1 MSSPPATSRRHRSR
15 RIALWMTPLVLI
27 GAGWGGWQWWER
39 KNNAQASYLTAAVQ
53 RGDIEDVVTATGLLQ
68 PRDYVDVGAQVSGQ
82 LTKILVEVGS
92 EVQAGQLLAEIGA
105 EQSAARVKANRASLR
120 AQRATLAQR
129 QVELAKAERD
139 LRRQKN
145 LLADEA
151 TTAEAVQNAETTVL
165 STRAQIQSLEAQ
177 IEQADASMQVEEANL
192 KYAKIYAPMAGTVVS
207 ISARQGQ
214 TLNAN
219 QSAPTILRIAD
230 LSVMTVQA
238 QVSEADVSRLRVG
251 MPVYFTTLGNGGQR
265 WQSTLKKVEPTPTVT
280 NNVVLY
286 NALFDVPNP
295 QRRLMSQMTAQVFF
309 VVAQAK
315 GVLTV
320 PVAGL
325 TIQRGA
331 QGPRA
336 ASGSA
341 NGGGAAPASGS
352 AASSQGASSA
362 SGGAGS
368 AGGQGG
374 QGGQGSRPDW
384 QNLSPEERE
393 RLRAERRANGNA
405 GGPPSGAWGGGG
417 AAAGSGG
424 AMPARRAVAKVLTA
438 DGVQE
443 REVQVGVSSRVL
455 AEILSGLQEGER
467 VVTGQRQAGA
477 PSAAAAGG
485 GNARSGA
492 APSGMPPP
500 GGMR

>member
-1 MSSPPATSRRHRSR
+1 MPFLPSSRRHRLR
-15 RIALWMTPLVLI
+15 RIALLLTPVVLI
-27 GAGWGGWQWWER
+27 GVAWGSWQWWQG
-39 KNNAQASYLTAAVQ
+39 KSDAQASLLTATVQ

-82 LTKILVEVGS
+82 LTKIHVEVGS
-92 EVQAGQLLAEIGA
+92 DVQSGQLLAEIGA

-129 QVELAKAERD
+129 QVELVKAERD

-165 STRAQIQSLEAQ
+165 STRAQIQALEAQ

-192 KYAKIYAPMAGTVVS
+192 KYAKIYAPMSGTVVS

-251 MPVYFTTLGNGGQR
+251 MPVYFTTLGSGGQR

-295 QRRLMSQMTAQVFF
+295 QRRLMTQMTAQVFF
-309 VVAQAK
+309 VVAQAR
-315 GVLTV
+315 GVLTA
-320 PVAGL
+320 PMAGL
-325 TIQRGA
+325 TIQRGPA
-331 QGPRA
+331 GATGQRA
-336 ASGSA
+336 NNGAA
-341 NGGGAAPASGS
+341 AGGGAGAGS
-352 AASSQGASSA
+352 SVAQ
-362 SGGAGS
+362 GGAG
-368 AGGQGG
+368 GGGPQGP
-374 QGGQGSRPDW
+374 RPDW
-384 QNLSPEERE
+384 QNLSAEERE
-393 RLRAERRANGNA
+393 RLRAERRANG
-405 GGPPSGAWGGGG
+405 GGGGNVGGG
-417 AAAGSGG
+417 AAVG
-424 AMPARRAVAKVLTA
+424 PRRATAKVLTA

-455 AEILSGLQEGER
+455 AEILSGLEEGER
-467 VVTGQRQAGA
+467 VVTGQRQGNTTGGSSAGA
-477 PSAAAAGG
+477 GQRAGASG
-485 GNARSGA
+485 G
-492 APSGMPPP
+492 MPP
-500 GGMR
+500 GGMPPR

>member
-1 MSSPPATSRRHRSR
+1 
-15 RIALWMTPLVLI
+15 MTPVVLI
-27 GAGWGGWQWWER
+27 GLSWGGWQWWQG
-39 KNNAQASYLTAAVQ
+39 KSSAQASYLTATVQ

-82 LTKILVEVGS
+82 LTKIHVEVGS
-92 EVQAGQLLAEIGA
+92 DVQAGQLLAEIGA

-129 QVELAKAERD
+129 QVELLKAERD

-151 TTAEAVQNAETTVL
+151 TTAEAVQNAETTLL
-165 STRAQIQSLEAQ
+165 STRAQIQALEAQ
-177 IEQADASMQVEEANL
+177 IEQADATMQVEEANL

-219 QSAPTILRIAD
+219 QSAPTLLRIAD
-230 LSVMTVQA
+230 LSTMTVQA

-251 MPVYFTTLGNGGQR
+251 MPVYFTTLGSGGQR

-309 VVAQAK
+309 VVAQAR
-315 GVLTV
+315 GVLTA
-320 PVAGL
+320 PMAGL
-325 TIQRGA
+325 TMQRGQAGATGPRANAGATAGAAGGAGA
-331 QGPRA
+331 QGP
-336 ASGSA
+336 
-341 NGGGAAPASGS
+341 
-352 AASSQGASSA
+352 
-362 SGGAGS
+362 
-368 AGGQGG
+368 
-374 QGGQGSRPDW
+374 RPDW
-384 QNLSPEERE
+384 QNLSAEERE
-393 RLRAERRANGNA
+393 RLRAERRANGGGGGNA
-405 GGPPSGAWGGGG
+405 GGGAG
-417 AAAGSGG
+417 A
-424 AMPARRAVAKVLTA
+424 PTRRATAKVLTA

-455 AEILSGLQEGER
+455 AEILSGLEEGER
-467 VVTGQRQAGA
+467 VVTGQRQGSGAGA
-477 PSAAAAGG
+477 AGASSAGAGQ
-485 GNARSGA
+485 RSGA
-492 APSGMPPP
+492 SGGMPP
-500 GGMR
+500 GGMPPR

>member
-1 MSSPPATSRRHRSR
+1 
-15 RIALWMTPLVLI
+15 MTPVVLI
-27 GAGWGGWQWWER
+27 GLSWGGWQWWQGR
-39 KNNAQASYLTAAVQ
+39 SSAQASYLTATVQ

-82 LTKILVEVGS
+82 LTKIHVEVGS
-92 EVQAGQLLAEIGA
+92 DVQAGQLLAEIGA

-129 QVELAKAERD
+129 QVELLKAERD

-165 STRAQIQSLEAQ
+165 STRAQIQALEAQ
-177 IEQADASMQVEEANL
+177 IEQADATMQVEEANL

-219 QSAPTILRIAD
+219 QSAPTLLRIAD
-230 LSVMTVQA
+230 LSTMTVQA

-251 MPVYFTTLGNGGQR
+251 MPVYFTTLGSSGQR

-309 VVAQAK
+309 VVAQARA
-315 GVLTV
+315 VLTV
-320 PVAGL
+320 PMAGL
-325 TIQRGA
+325 TMQRGQAGATGPRANAGATPGAGGAGA
-331 QGPRA
+331 QGP
-336 ASGSA
+336 
-341 NGGGAAPASGS
+341 
-352 AASSQGASSA
+352 
-362 SGGAGS
+362 
-368 AGGQGG
+368 
-374 QGGQGSRPDW
+374 RPDW
-384 QNLSPEERE
+384 QNLSAEERE
-393 RLRAERRANGNA
+393 RLRAERRANGGGGGGGNA
-405 GGPPSGAWGGGG
+405 GGGAG
-417 AAAGSGG
+417 A
-424 AMPARRAVAKVLTA
+424 PARRATAKVLTA

-455 AEILSGLQEGER
+455 AEILSGLEEGER
-467 VVTGQRQAGA
+467 VVTGQRQGSGAGA
-477 PSAAAAGG
+477 AGATSAGSG
-485 GNARSGA
+485 QRSGA
-492 APSGMPPP
+492 SGGMPP
-500 GGMR
+500 GGMPPR

>member
-1 MSSPPATSRRHRSR
+1 
-15 RIALWMTPLVLI
+15 MTPLVLI

-39 KNNAQASYLTAAVQ
+39 KSNAQSSYLTALVQ

-82 LTKILVEVGS
+82 LNKILVEVGS

-105 EQSAARVKANRASLR
+105 EQSAARVTANRASLR

-251 MPVYFTTLGNGGQR
+251 MPVYFTTLGSGGQR

-320 PVAGL
+320 PMAGL

-336 ASGSA
+336 GAGSA
-341 NGGGAAPASGS
+341 NGGAAGPAAGA
-352 AASSQGASSA
+352 AASSPGAQVAQGASGGV
-362 SGGAGS
+362 GGAGG
-368 AGGQGG
+368 AGGAGGGQGP
-374 QGGQGSRPDW
+374 RPDW
-384 QNLSPEERE
+384 QSLSPEERE

-405 GGPPSGAWGGGG
+405 GGPPSGAWGGSG
-417 AAAGSGG
+417 AGAGAGAGSGG

-438 DGVQE
+438 EGVQE
-443 REVQVGVSSRVL
+443 REVQVGVSSRVV

-485 GNARSGA
+485 GNNRAGA